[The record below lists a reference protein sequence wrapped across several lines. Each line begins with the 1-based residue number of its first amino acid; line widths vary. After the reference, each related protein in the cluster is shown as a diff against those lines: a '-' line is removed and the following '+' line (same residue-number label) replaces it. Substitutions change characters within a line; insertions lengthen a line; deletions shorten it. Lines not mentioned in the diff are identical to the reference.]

1 MGTNQTDTQ
10 SKKLYVEKI
19 RKGTV
24 IDHIKSGFGI
34 YVLKILGLD
43 GKDGSLI
50 TMGIN
55 VKSNSSITGKK
66 DIVKVENIYLDEK
79 QINQIALISPDCKV
93 SFINEYTVK
102 EKFIVKVPQMI
113 KGIIKCPNDRCI
125 TNVDREPVI
134 SEFSVISEDPLKI
147 SCVFCERVL
156 LRPEILEIASKQS

>member
-1 MGTNQTDTQ
+1 MGPNSSDKQLN
-10 SKKLYVEKI
+10 KLYVEKI

-24 IDHIKSGFGI
+24 IDHIKAGFGV

-55 VKSNSSITGKK
+55 VKSNSALTGKK

-93 SFINEYTVK
+93 SFIDDYNVV

-113 KGIIKCPNDRCI
+113 RGIIKCPNDRCI

-134 SEFSVISEDPLKI
+134 PEFSVITEDPLKI
-147 SCVFCERVL
+147 TCIFCERVL